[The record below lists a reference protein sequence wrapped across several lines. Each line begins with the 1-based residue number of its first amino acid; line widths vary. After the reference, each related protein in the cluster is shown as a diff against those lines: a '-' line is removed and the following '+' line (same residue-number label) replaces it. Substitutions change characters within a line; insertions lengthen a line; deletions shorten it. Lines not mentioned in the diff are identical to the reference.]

1 MQNNTPT
8 PNARLVIG
16 MPAGSLANPQR
27 GGNLIRV
34 LEEAGFKTSGYES
47 GGPTAFPGMGFLYGW
62 DGRPQEFGSQ
72 LGIDEL
78 DVAIAGDDWIHER
91 TLELDIEYGV
101 KSDLRKVLSLRRGG
115 VRIVGIVDPAA
126 HSDLTGGPDGWRK
139 VFSELAEG
147 SRDII
152 TVVSEMPYLALDW
165 VRRRMNEIGSS
176 GRFPD
181 YSVQKYK
188 TPPKIERGIVIYETW
203 GKTEAKVKNGGAD
216 IGIEI
221 TQSGSSIR
229 SYGLTIID
237 TLMESETGIWIHPR
251 IKSDADK
258 HTLLQMLLIN
268 LYGTINAENKVL
280 VVFNVPNDRIGKVED
295 YLRQNNLFGD
305 EPTVNRGESFTEYS
319 IQLDVTDRENPIAR
333 VRYSLARLGA
343 KNIDT
348 IPLTSSIPS
357 IDCIEL

>member
-1 MQNNTPT
+1 MSGGNTHGE
-8 PNARLVIG
+8 ARLIVG

-34 LEEAGFKTSGYES
+34 LENAGFRTSGYES
-47 GGPTAFPGMGFLYGW
+47 GGPTSFPGMSFLYGW

-78 DVAIAGDDWIHER
+78 DVAIAGDDWIRER

-101 KSDLRKVLSLRRGG
+101 KIDLTKVLSLRRGG
-115 VRIVGIVDPAA
+115 VRIVGIVDPEYYPVV
-126 HSDLTGGPDGWRK
+126 SGGPEDWREI
-139 VFSELAEG
+139 FSSLAEG
-147 SRDII
+147 GKSLL

-165 VRRRMNEIGSS
+165 VRRRMEELECLD
-176 GRFPD
+176 RFPG
-181 YSVQKYK
+181 YTVQKYK

-216 IGIEI
+216 LGIEI
-221 TQSGSSIR
+221 TQSGSAIR
-229 SYGLTIID
+229 NYGLAIID

-251 IKSDADK
+251 VTEDPGK
-258 HTLLQMLLIN
+258 HVLLEMLLVN

-280 VVFNVPNDRIGKVED
+280 VVFNVPNDRNADVEE
-295 YLRQNNLFGD
+295 YLKSNNLFGD
-305 EPTVNRGESFTEYS
+305 EPTVTKGASFTEYS
-319 IQLDVTDRENPIAR
+319 IQLDVTNRENPIAR

-348 IPLTSSIPS
+348 VPLTSSIPS
-357 IDCIEL
+357 IDCIDL